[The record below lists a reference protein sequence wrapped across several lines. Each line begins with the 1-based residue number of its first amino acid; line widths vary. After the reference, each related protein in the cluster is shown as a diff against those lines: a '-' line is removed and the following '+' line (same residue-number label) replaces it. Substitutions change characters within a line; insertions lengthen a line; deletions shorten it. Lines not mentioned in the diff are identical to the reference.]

1 MRQTDHHY
9 RPAPAR
15 AYPLEDARNR
25 LRGKLPELRAWTALT
40 AVAPF
45 ASAIEDDGPSRASYL
60 ASTLAAGLE
69 LVREGEL
76 EARQLEQFADLFL
89 RARLRL
95 EAAE

>member
-1 MRQTDHHY
+1 MGY
-9 RPAPAR
+9 LLFGEIPR
-15 AYPLEDARNR
+15 ALFY
-25 LRGKLPELRAWTALT
+25 
-40 AVAPF
+40 V
-45 ASAIEDDGPSRASYL
+45 ASAIEDEGPSRASYL

-69 LVREGEL
+69 LVREGEM